1 MTYNMKLR
9 NQLLQFILMRES
21 RRVKGKKKKSKITEN
36 IRFDLVGQMNG
47 GMVLL
52 KMKFGLMNGN
62 IILESQENRFIFF
75 VTNCDL
81 T

>member
-1 MTYNMKLR
+1 MKLR

-21 RRVKGKKKKSKITEN
+21 RRVKGKKKKSKIEN

-52 KMKFGLMNGN
+52 QMKFGLMNGN
-62 IILESQENRFIFF
+62 IILECQENRFIFF